1 MSELIYVIRGHQ
13 FGYNDECLY
22 VEGNRIESM
31 FADKQQ
37 AEVVYKKLEIK
48 AARGFNLSDV
58 ESIFESEPSFLTQLD
73 QFIVETCGE
82 HILEGERIE
91 YGVMLPKKMQDD
103 DVLTFID
110 LAKMQ
115 SYQLLAFENDKK
127 FYAIWLPKEKTYAT
141 EISEGLGSLIYEQSK
156 QDLTPYISDLIDNQ
170 DWNPTIISGKLSD
183 ISPSPVLLE
192 HVINRDKSAHYSETK
207 QTLKIS
213 GYKASTY
220 MTINPFLSQPF
231 FEIKE
236 FSIHEIKEIEKQLGN
251 EYMEEWG

>member
-1 MSELIYVIRGHQ
+1 MSALIYVIRGYQ

-22 VEGNRIESM
+22 VEGNRIDSM
-31 FADKQQ
+31 FPDKQQ
-37 AEVVYKKLEIK
+37 AEAVYKKLEVK

-73 QFIVETCGE
+73 QFVGETCDE
-82 HILEGERIE
+82 HILKDGHIE
-91 YGVMLPKKMQDD
+91 YGVMLPKKMKDD
-103 DVLTFID
+103 DVLTFIGM
-110 LAKMQ
+110 AKMQ
-115 SYQLLAFENDKK
+115 SYQLLAFDHDEK

-156 QDLTPYISDLIDNQ
+156 QDLTPHICDLIDYQ

-192 HVINRDKSAHYSETK
+192 HIINRDKSVHYSETK

-220 MTINPFLSQPF
+220 MSINSFLSKPF
-231 FEIKE
+231 FEIKAL
-236 FSIHEIKEIEKQLGN
+236 SIHEIKEIEKELGN
-251 EYMEEWG
+251 KYMKEWE